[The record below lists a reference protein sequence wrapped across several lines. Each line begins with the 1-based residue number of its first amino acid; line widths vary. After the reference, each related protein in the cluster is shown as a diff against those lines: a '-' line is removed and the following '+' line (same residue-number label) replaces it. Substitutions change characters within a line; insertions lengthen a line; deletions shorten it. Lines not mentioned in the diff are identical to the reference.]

1 MLQISYSEVFLAICL
16 SWMITIN
23 RAYVYKKIPKYT
35 IDHDMTLLQV
45 IISRYTVKRV
55 KFVGFLTLICAHLF
69 AVVQPRLFSVSGSRG
84 FISASVAKYCHHCK
98 WIITVPSNHTV
109 KLKFTIFRLSD
120 YPRLPNEA
128 WVGQAKIQVH
138 DGKRNNDTVLGVFT
152 GTRQP
157 FIIQTS
163 GRFMMFTLQKEYY
176 FTPCN
181 FKGTFIGSRKGK
193 RK

>member
-1 MLQISYSEVFLAICL
+1 
-16 SWMITIN
+16 MI
-23 RAYVYKKIPKYT
+23 
-35 IDHDMTLLQV
+35 
-45 IISRYTVKRV
+45 
-55 KFVGFLTLICAHLF
+55 FAHLF
-69 AVVQPRLFSVSGSRG
+69 AVVQPCSFSVNGPSG
-84 FISASVAKYCHHCK
+84 FISSSGVKDYDRTCT

-109 KLKFTIFRLSD
+109 KLKFTIFHLSN

-128 WVGQAKIQVH
+128 WGGQAKIQVH

-163 GRFMMFTLQKEYY
+163 GRFMMFTLQRQYF